1 MRLRTERKRNF
12 PNIFLTLQIC
22 EQKNEKKNGLGIEFL
37 IFFPHTSTLIKLQK
51 KFLFEEEKMRKAI
64 TKLRVR
70 YGETDQMGVVYY
82 GNYAQYLEQGR
93 TEWLRE
99 LGFSY
104 KWMEANHIQLPVTK
118 LEINY
123 KLPARY
129 DDVITVITTLKKIPT
144 ATIEFFYEIFN
155 EKKEL
160 LVTANTTLVFIDTTT
175 QKIRRA
181 PDYLLEKLEEF

>member
-1 MRLRTERKRNF
+1 M
-12 PNIFLTLQIC
+12 
-22 EQKNEKKNGLGIEFL
+22 KKN
-37 IFFPHTSTLIKLQK
+37 
-51 KFLFEEEKMRKAI
+51 I

-104 KWMEANHIQLPVTK
+104 RWMEENNIKLPVIK
-118 LEINY
+118 LVIDY

-129 DDVITVITTLKKIPT
+129 DDEIFITTTLRKLPT
-144 ATIEFFYEIFN
+144 VRIEFDYEIHN
-155 EKKEL
+155 AEGEL
-160 LVTANTTLVFIDTTT
+160 LVTASTTLVFVDMQTN
-175 QKIRRA
+175 KLKRA
-181 PDYLLEKLEEF
+181 PDYLLEKLQE

>member
-1 MRLRTERKRNF
+1 
-12 PNIFLTLQIC
+12 
-22 EQKNEKKNGLGIEFL
+22 
-37 IFFPHTSTLIKLQK
+37 
-51 KFLFEEEKMRKAI
+51 MRKAI

-104 KWMEANHIQLPVTK
+104 KWMEANNIQLPVTK

-129 DDVITVITTLKKIPT
+129 DDVISIITTLKNIPT
-144 ATIEFFYEIFN
+144 AKIEFDYEIFN
-155 EKKEL
+155 ENKEL
-160 LVTANTTLVFIDTTT
+160 LITASTTLVFVDTLS

-181 PDYLLEKLEEF
+181 PNYLLEKLQT